1 MHNILQ
7 PFLKEIE
14 SHFDAKAISNI
25 QKIQSLWSNYGGIY
39 RLVLQGAEIPSIVVK
54 CITLDKKRSHPR
66 GWSTNL
72 SHQRKLKSYE
82 IETYWYQHYA
92 DSLPLSAKVP
102 QLLYETKKD
111 ALQVLVLED
120 LSLNYPTL
128 KDHCNYNEAKTVVE
142 WLAAFH
148 AHFLNSSAKGLWETG
163 SYWHLE
169 TRPDEWQAMKDSSL
183 KENAELLDAAL
194 KSAKFQ
200 TIIHGDAKVANFCFG
215 KDDTVAAVDFQ
226 YVGKGVGVKDLAYF
240 LGSCFT
246 DKECDLY
253 ESNLLDYYFKQLRK
267 GTSNLSVTE
276 QAQLEKEWRDLYPLA
291 WADFNRFLLGWLP
304 GHRKLHPHAL
314 SKNEE
319 ALEYLNLKEG

>member
-14 SHFDAKAISNI
+14 SHFDAKAITSI
-25 QKIQSLWSNYGGIY
+25 DKTQSLWSNYGGIY
-39 RLVLQGAEIPSIVVK
+39 RLGLQGAEVPRIVVK
-54 CITLDKKRSHPR
+54 CITLDKKGSHPR

-215 KDDTVAAVDFQ
+215 KDDIVAAVDFQ

-246 DKECDLY
+246 SEESELY
-253 ESNLLDYYFKQLRK
+253 ESKLLDYYFEQLRK

>member
-1 MHNILQ
+1 MDNTLE
-7 PFLKEIE
+7 PFLQEIKQ
-14 SHFDAKAISNI
+14 HFHAEAITSI
-25 QKIQSLWSNYGGIY
+25 DKIQSLWSNYGGIY
-39 RLVLQGAEIPSIVVK
+39 RLVLQGAEISSIVVK
-54 CITLDKKRSHPR
+54 CITLDQKGNHPR

-92 DSLPLSAKVP
+92 ASLPLSAKVP

-120 LSLNYPTL
+120 LSIEYPVL
-128 KDHCNYNEAKTVVE
+128 KDYCTYNEAKSVVK
-142 WLAAFH
+142 WLASFH
-148 AHFLNSSAKGLWETG
+148 SHFLNSSAKGLWETG

-169 TRPDEWQAMKDSSL
+169 TRPDEWQAMEASPL
-183 KENAELLDAAL
+183 KENAELLDTAL

-215 KDDTVAAVDFQ
+215 KDETVAAVDFQ

-246 DKECDLY
+246 DKECELY
-253 ESNLLDYYFKQLRK
+253 ESNLLDYYFEQLRK
-267 GTSNLSVTE
+267 GTSNLSVME

-314 SKNEE
+314 SKNDE